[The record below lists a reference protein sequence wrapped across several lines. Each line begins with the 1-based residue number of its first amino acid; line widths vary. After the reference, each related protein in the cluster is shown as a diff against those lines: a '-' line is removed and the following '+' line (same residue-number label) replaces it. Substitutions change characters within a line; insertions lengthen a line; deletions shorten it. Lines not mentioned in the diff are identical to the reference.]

1 MNTDPAKTQ
10 EDIEK
15 TQDGREDDAEKI
27 VKANKYIRRAE
38 NILVPFN
45 AMFQVA
51 AEECFKNLEKFL
63 EDASKEL
70 EEMFRAED
78 DADVSVEVIVNK
90 MEECERKR
98 ESFAILASVHLSRS
112 CEPFQHSVPP
122 NQPTTLLE
130 QFMDGMDVK
139 DLNMT
144 GPTWHSSLPG
154 RKTEEIEKRKKKRA
168 GFLRRVFQ
176 SRKRAS
182 PTPQSSM
189 LDDTTTAVSDT
200 PSGISKQIMES
211 SRPESDAKTGP
222 SKIAGSRTSREIDS
236 PMDPNSMIKSKETT
250 DEQKKKK
257 EEKKEKKTKRRRKK
271 PKPLPK
277 SPIEIKKRW
286 WQIW

>member
-27 VKANKYIRRAE
+27 VKANKYIR
-38 NILVPFN
+38 
-45 AMFQVA
+45 VA

-98 ESFAILASVHLSRS
+98 ESFAILS

-277 SPIEIKKRW
+277 SPVEIKKRW